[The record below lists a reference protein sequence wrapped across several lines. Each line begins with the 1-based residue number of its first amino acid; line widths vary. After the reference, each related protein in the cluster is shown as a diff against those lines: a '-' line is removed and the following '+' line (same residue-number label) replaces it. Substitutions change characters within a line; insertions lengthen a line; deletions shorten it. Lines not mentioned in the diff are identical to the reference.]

1 MRTKGRAPS
10 GLRTVLLRPVLAAA
24 ATTGLLLGAPTA
36 SAAQDGEGDD
46 RLAAAPALGWT
57 VGEDDAPVTV
67 VEFSDISCPYCAEF
81 HAGTRAALIEEYV
94 GSGEVRWIT
103 LSYVS
108 GLYRNSEALL
118 AAAECAGRQGR
129 YEEFLEAAYD
139 GRDAWLRAGEGE
151 VAEVIEGLG
160 VQLDLDPAAL
170 EACRSDPTV
179 RDRLDRIR
187 ALAPRVGVRGT
198 PTWIVNG
205 FPVMGALPLG
215 YARQFIES
223 QLERGGG

>member
-1 MRTKGRAPS
+1 MTAP
-10 GLRTVLLRPVLAAA
+10 GGAPRVLRRSPWNPALLTA
-24 ATTGLLLGAPTA
+24 ATVVLLGALPDGVG
-36 SAAQDGEGDD
+36 AQDEEEDV
-46 RLAAAPALGWT
+46 LARAPALGWT
-57 VGEDDAPVTV
+57 VGEEDAPVTV

-81 HAGTRAALIEEYV
+81 HGGTRAALIDEYV
-94 GSGEVRWIT
+94 GSGQVRWIT

-108 GLYRNSEALL
+108 GLYRNSEPLL
-118 AAAECAGRQGR
+118 VAAECAGRQGR
-129 YEEFLEAAYD
+129 YEEFVGAAYD
-139 GRDAWLRAGEGE
+139 EREAWLRAGDGE
-151 VAEVIEGLG
+151 VATVVNRLARAVG
-160 VQLDLDPAAL
+160 VEPTGFAD
-170 EACRSDPTV
+170 CRADATV
-179 RDRLDRIR
+179 RERLDRIR

>member
-1 MRTKGRAPS
+1 MRAPRGARS
-10 GLRTVLLRPVLAAA
+10 DRLGAPSVLGLLALAL
-24 ATTGLLLGAPTA
+24 TLLLGLPAR
-36 SAAQDGEGDD
+36 SAAQDDD
-46 RLAAAPALGWT
+46 PLAGAPGLGWT

-81 HAGTRAALIEEYV
+81 HSGTRAELIEEYV
-94 GSGEVRWIT
+94 ASGRVRWIT

-118 AAAECAGRQGR
+118 VAAECAGRQGR
-129 YEEFLEAAYD
+129 YEAFLGAAYD
-139 GRDAWLRAGEGE
+139 EREAWLRAGEGE

-170 EACRSDPTV
+170 ETCRTDPTV
-179 RDRLDRIR
+179 GDRLDRIS

-223 QLERGGG
+223 QLEGGGG